1 MAIYKIKGAI
11 QHYAWGG
18 NTFIPSLLKIENSKN
33 QNFAEYWLGTHA
45 LGPAIEASGGQ
56 TVAEL
61 IQPGKLSYLL
71 KILDV
76 KDMLSIQV
84 HPTKKSAEEMFAEEN
99 RKGIPPDAPNRNY
112 KDDNHKPELVVALGE
127 FWLLHGF
134 KKEHDLK
141 ETLLSRPELNFLL
154 DAFQN
159 ADYQNLYREV
169 MSMHQ
174 LKVNETLQPL
184 LDRIVPLYDKNQL
197 KKNTPD
203 FWAAR
208 AAKTYNTPG
217 RIDPGIFS
225 IYFFNLVELKKGQG
239 VFQDA
244 GVPHAYLEG
253 QNVEIMSNSDNVL
266 RGGLTMKHIDVP
278 ELMKHVKFEAVD
290 PVILNPVE
298 TNGGELVYQTPVD
311 DFRLS
316 CFRLRTGE
324 RSGFSTDSADIIL
337 QIEGKISLQES
348 NAEINLSGGEAAVL
362 LPGSVVELISLQDSL
377 VFRAT
382 GRKN

>member
-1 MAIYKIKGAI
+1 MAIYKIKGKV

-18 NTFIPSLLKIENSKN
+18 TNYIPSLLHIENSANK
-33 QNFAEYWLGTHA
+33 NFAEYWLGTHTLA
-45 LGPAIEASGGQ
+45 PAVTESTNQPIDQ
-56 TVAEL
+56 L
-61 IQPGKLSYLL
+61 IQPHKLSYLL

-84 HPTKKSAEEMFAEEN
+84 HPSKKSAEEMFAEEN
-99 RKGIPPDAPNRNY
+99 KAGIPLNAPNRNY

-134 KKEHDLK
+134 KSKDDLNK
-141 ETLLSRPELNFLL
+141 TLQFVPELNFLIET
-154 DAFQN
+154 FKN
-159 ADYQNLYREV
+159 RGYQDIYREV
-169 MSMHQ
+169 MLMPQ
-174 LKVNETLQPL
+174 EEVNIKLQPL
-184 LDRIVPLYDKNQL
+184 IDRIIPLYERNQL
-197 KKNTPD
+197 KKNTAD

-217 RIDPGIFS
+217 RIDRGIFS

-266 RGGLTMKHIDVP
+266 RGGLTVKHIDVN
-278 ELMKHVKFEAVD
+278 ELMKHIKFETVD
-290 PVILNPVE
+290 TVILEPRE
-298 TNGGELVYQTPVD
+298 RNGEEMVYDTPVD
-311 DFRLS
+311 DFKLS
-316 CFRLRTGE
+316 CFRVKKGE
-324 RSGFSTDSADIIL
+324 KSGFSTDSTDIIL
-337 QIEGKISLQES
+337 QIEGKITLQES
-348 NAEINLSGGEAAVL
+348 DAEINLSSGESAL
-362 LPGSVVELISLQDSL
+362 ILPGTDIQMRSEQDSL

-382 GRKN
+382 SGKK